1 MNELNAS
8 KRFAH
13 FPEADMTKV
22 PTTLTRRRIFR
33 AGAALAAATATP
45 MLIYARFYQDSVA
58 NICGWLDSQATEA
71 VGV

>member
-1 MNELNAS
+1 
-8 KRFAH
+8 
-13 FPEADMTKV
+13 MTKV